1 MDERDFDRA
10 EAIAA
15 AERDS
20 AAARASR
27 AVNTAGQSDCEDC
40 GAGLS
45 PARILAAP
53 FATRCIACQTAFER
67 RKKAYAL

>member
-10 EAIAA
+10 EMIAA

-20 AAARASR
+20 AAARASL
-27 AVNTAGQSDCEDC
+27 AVQALGQSECEEC
-40 GAGLS
+40 GAHLS
-45 PARILAAP
+45 PERMEAAP

-67 RKKAYAL
+67 RRKTYAV